1 MKKIYEFVNKIS
13 DLIQKPFEAISAFCI
28 FTGMLAVFFQVI
40 YRYIIVKFFSFSFP
54 FTEEYAR
61 YTIVWLTYIC
71 ASICLKEGSLVSL
84 NLLYDRLPRIA
95 KVILYYITRAMM
107 ALFLGAIIKYC
118 IIFIPNAANFKS
130 PILGLSGLFLYTL
143 PILASVFMLFELI
156 VETLGVIC
164 GVLEPFIGRAVDEY
178 QDIDEFVPT
187 IDSIAAESKT
197 GRIGVNKR

>member
-1 MKKIYEFVNKIS
+1 
-13 DLIQKPFEAISAFCI
+13 
-28 FTGMLAVFFQVI
+28 
-40 YRYIIVKFFSFSFP
+40 
-54 FTEEYAR
+54 
-61 YTIVWLTYIC
+61 
-71 ASICLKEGSLVSL
+71 
-84 NLLYDRLPRIA
+84 
-95 KVILYYITRAMM
+95 
-107 ALFLGAIIKYC
+107 
-118 IIFIPNAANFKS
+118 
-130 PILGLSGLFLYTL
+130 L